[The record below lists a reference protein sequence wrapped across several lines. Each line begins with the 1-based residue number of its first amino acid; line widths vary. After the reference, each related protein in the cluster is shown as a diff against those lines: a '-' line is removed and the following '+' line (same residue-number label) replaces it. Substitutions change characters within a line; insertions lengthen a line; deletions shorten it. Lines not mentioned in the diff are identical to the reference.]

1 MSFLTRTLLP
11 VLLLPAIAHA
21 QDSVDFNFDS
31 SVFDDSSLFDADVRS
46 PRLFTFKLSQQTYG
60 HINRHGGFDINGQ
73 PDQQHQGTEINR
85 TGLLVKYQHPFAQG
99 WLLQGSAQ
107 AKSYWSGD
115 YEYQANGDAIDTELR
130 INELFVQRS
139 SERHSVSFGR
149 QTIVWGETEG
159 NSVLDIINTSEFRD
173 LTIIDIED
181 ARRNQW
187 LLVWDYFGNTNF
199 GNTSVDDRNAA
210 QSRGNW
216 STFLNLYPEFNPAP
230 VRGSPFFFEPQFN
243 LSDYGRDQPLFEA
256 GTRWSR
262 SFAGS
267 DIALMGAYLYENQ
280 LRYSAPADGAGDA
293 LATKSDFWLFGFSAN
308 RAIGKLLLKF
318 DVAYKLDVLTDT
330 AVFQQQVLQEGLQE
344 GLQTAAPPMLSTRK
358 KNQLGTSFGFEY
370 AISNEQNIS
379 IGVLAQRFLDADGGL
394 AANESLLNDDVTG
407 NILLRYSNSMS
418 NNNLLLTLT
427 AQSALDGESL
437 LISLAANYNLN
448 DNWALMGQ
456 LIATRASKEA
466 MLHFLDQDVRLGAT
480 VSYSF

>member
-1 MSFLTRTLLP
+1 MLPLTRTLLAA
-11 VLLLPAIAHA
+11 LLLPAIAHA

-31 SVFDDSSLFDADVRS
+31 SVFDDSSLFDAEVRS

-60 HINRHGGFDINGQ
+60 HINKHSGLDIYGQ
-73 PDQQHQGTEINR
+73 PDIRSRGSEINR
-85 TGLLVKYQHPFAQG
+85 SSLLVKYQNPFAQG

-115 YEYQANGDAIDTELR
+115 YEYQANDDSVDTELR

-139 SERHSVSFGR
+139 SDSHSISFGR

-187 LLVWDYFGNTNF
+187 LLVWDFYGDRSAGDSAARNT
-199 GNTSVDDRNAA
+199 GS
-210 QSRGNW
+210 W

-243 LSDYGRDQPLFEA
+243 LSDYRRDQPLFEA

-262 SFAGS
+262 SFTGS
-267 DIALMGAYLYENQ
+267 DIAVMGAYLYENQ
-280 LRYSAPADGAGDA
+280 LRYSAPVDGVGDA
-293 LATKSDFWLFGFSAN
+293 LAEKNGFWLLGFSAN

-318 DVAYKLDVLTDT
+318 DIAYNHDLLANTVI
-330 AVFQQQVLQEGLQE
+330 LQEAQPPLIS
-344 GLQTAAPPMLSTRK
+344 TAK
-358 KNQLGTSFGFEY
+358 KSQLGTSFGFEY

-379 IGVLAQRFLDADGGL
+379 IGVLAQRFLGADEGL
-394 AANESLLNDDVTG
+394 ASNENLLNDDVTG

-418 NNNLLLTLT
+418 NNNLLLMVT

-437 LISLAANYNLN
+437 LLSLAANYNLN
-448 DNWALMGQ
+448 DNWAVMSQ
-456 LIATRASKEA
+456 LIVTRASKVSP
-466 MLHFLDQDVRLGAT
+466 LHFLDQDVRLGAT

>member
-1 MSFLTRTLLP
+1 MLPLTRTLLAL
-11 VLLLPAIAHA
+11 LLLPAITQA
-21 QDSVDFNFDS
+21 QDSLDFSFDS
-31 SVFDDSSLFDADVRS
+31 SVFDDSSLFDGAVRS

-60 HINRHGGFDINGQ
+60 HINKHSGFTINAQ
-73 PDQQHQGTEINR
+73 PDTRNRGSEINR
-85 TGLLVKYQHPFAQG
+85 TGLLVKYQNPFAQG

-115 YEYQANGDAIDTELR
+115 YEYKANGDSIDTELR

-139 SERHSVSFGR
+139 SEKHSISFGR

-187 LLVWDYFGNTNF
+187 LLVWDYYGDRSRGDSKGSSNT
-199 GNTSVDDRNAA
+199 RNK
-210 QSRGNW
+210 GNW
-216 STFLNLYPEFNPAP
+216 STFLNLYPEFNPPP

-243 LSDYGRDQPLFEA
+243 LSDYRRDQPLFEA

-262 SFAGS
+262 SYSGS

-280 LRYSAPADGAGDA
+280 LHYSAPDDGTGDA
-293 LATKSDFWLFGFSAN
+293 LTKKNGFWLLGFSAN

-318 DVAYKLDVLTDT
+318 DIAYNHDLLADT
-330 AVFQQQVLQEGLQE
+330 AVFNPQVQQGVQQQ
-344 GLQTAAPPMLSTRK
+344 PPVLSTRK
-358 KNQLGTSFGFEY
+358 QSQLGTSFGFEY

-379 IGVLAQRFLDADGGL
+379 IGVLAQRFLNADQRLGT
-394 AANESLLNDDVTG
+394 NEILLNDDING
-407 NILLRYSNSMS
+407 NVLLRYSNSMS
-418 NNNLLLTLT
+418 NNNLLLMAT
-427 AQSALDGESL
+427 AQSALNGESAL
-437 LISLAANYNLN
+437 LSLAANYNLN
-448 DNWALMGQ
+448 DNWAVMGQ
-456 LIATRASKEA
+456 LIATRASKDSP
-466 MLHFLDQDVRLGAT
+466 LHFFDQDVRLGAT

>member
-1 MSFLTRTLLP
+1 MSALTRTLLT
-11 VLLLPAIAHA
+11 VLLLPAMAHA
-21 QDSVDFNFDS
+21 QDRVDFNFDS
-31 SVFDDSSLFDADVRS
+31 SIFDDSSLFDATVRS

-60 HINRHGGFDINGQ
+60 HINKHGGFDINSQ
-73 PDQQHQGTEINR
+73 PDNQSRGTEINR
-85 TGLLVKYQHPFAQG
+85 TGLLVKYQNPFAQG

-107 AKSYWSGD
+107 AKGYWSGD
-115 YEYQANGDAIDTELR
+115 YEYEANGESIDTELR

-139 SERHSVSFGR
+139 SERHSISFGR

-187 LLVWDYFGNTNF
+187 LLVWDYFGDASD
-199 GNTSVDDRNAA
+199 GNRSDA
-210 QSRGNW
+210 QSKGNW

-243 LSDYGRDQPLFEA
+243 LSDYRRDQPLFEA

-262 SFAGS
+262 SFTGS

-280 LRYSAPADGAGDA
+280 LRYSAPADGVGDA
-293 LATKSDFWLFGFSAN
+293 LAENNGFWLLGFSAN

-318 DVAYKLDVLTDT
+318 DIAYNHDLLADT
-330 AVFQQQVLQEGLQE
+330 AVFQQGVLPEAQL
-344 GLQTAAPPMLSTRK
+344 PRISTRK
-358 KNQLGTSFGFEY
+358 KSQLGTSFGFEY

-379 IGVLAQRFLDADGGL
+379 IGVLAQRLLNADEGL
-394 AANESLLNDDVTG
+394 AVNEILLNDDVTG

-418 NNNLLLTLT
+418 NNNLLLMVT
-427 AQSALDGESL
+427 AQSALDGASQL
-437 LISLAANYNLN
+437 LSLAANYNLN
-448 DNWALMGQ
+448 DNWAVMTQ
-456 LIATRASKEA
+456 LIATRASKDSP
-466 MLHFLDQDVRLGAT
+466 LQFLDQDVRLGAT